1 MACCFSRGE
10 APPRVVV
17 HELKR
22 LHEDL
27 STKFDPDSNEKAL
40 QTLHTIWRVLLAPE
54 PFVRSSELWKTVGF
68 QGKDPVTDVRG
79 GGLLAMECLATFAT
93 RHTQGL
99 KAMLRDLHELE
110 HISPESFYPISTTAI
125 MLCSKLCEA
134 CGLWAGV
141 RGPIKPE
148 QLEALV
154 HAPAPTDF
162 ASDIWCILPEKRH
175 RGGFYELF
183 ALLLVDFHVR
193 FVLNTA
199 SYMQANQVVKQS
211 LDCLTHRLASIRAEI
226 VESLEVAIPIAAIC
240 ALVDCAMAA
249 AASSLHHLQ

>member
-1 MACCFSRGE
+1 M
-10 APPRVVV
+10 VV

-99 KAMLRDLHELE
+99 KATGRPSKGRDG
-110 HISPESFYPISTTAI
+110 I
-125 MLCSKLCEA
+125 
-134 CGLWAGV
+134 V
-141 RGPIKPE
+141 
-148 QLEALV
+148 
-154 HAPAPTDF
+154 
-162 ASDIWCILPEKRH
+162 ASSDGR
-175 RGGFYELF
+175 
-183 ALLLVDFHVR
+183 
-193 FVLNTA
+193 
-199 SYMQANQVVKQS
+199 QVVQRSKQP
-211 LDCLTHRLASIRAEI
+211 CFQASSAHGR
-226 VESLEVAIPIAAIC
+226 
-240 ALVDCAMAA
+240 
-249 AASSLHHLQ
+249 AASTDSGQK